1 MKFNKWL
8 SKRLKV
14 ESKVHEMEP
23 LPTDKY
29 HHSLRS
35 KGISVEIKK
44 SGSKYELLFYKDD
57 TFSRRTTKAGEII
70 YLQQTKEGQYRMVT
84 SDGKGYV
91 INSTDIINLND
102 MPEILKFFEWKFHY
116 GNEEM

>member
-1 MKFNKWL
+1 
-8 SKRLKV
+8 
-14 ESKVHEMEP
+14 
-23 LPTDKY
+23 
-29 HHSLRS
+29 
-35 KGISVEIKK
+35 
-44 SGSKYELLFYKDD
+44 
-57 TFSRRTTKAGEII
+57 
-70 YLQQTKEGQYRMVT
+70 MVT